1 LADTTANNSATT
13 GSLLK
18 SFSSFGKDIKIAHTI
33 FAMPFAASAL
43 ILGGLGLP
51 TLTQCIGLL
60 GAMIG
65 ARTYAMG
72 MNRYLD
78 RHIDAQNPRTVNRM
92 IPSGSISAKQTL
104 IWSFLSAIL
113 LIISSFSLSS
123 LAGKLSLPMLIV
135 LMSYSFFKRFS
146 WSAHYY
152 LGFCLGL
159 APVAV
164 EIALTGSSSAAVL
177 CVGAAIS
184 FWTAGF
190 DILYS
195 LQDMEYDRSVGLYSI
210 PSRFGANKSLWI
222 SRISFVATVGLLI
235 LAGEFAAMGI
245 LYFFGVAVIG
255 GILAFE
261 HWLVKDARNDGQSK
275 NINAAFF
282 NTNAWVSVAYL
293 AFSIIDTL
301 TAG

>member
-1 LADTTANNSATT
+1 MADTTANNSATT

-104 IWSFLSAIL
+104 ASR
-113 LIISSFSLSS
+113 
-123 LAGKLSLPMLIV
+123 
-135 LMSYSFFKRFS
+135 Y
-146 WSAHYY
+146 
-152 LGFCLGL
+152 
-159 APVAV
+159 
-164 EIALTGSSSAAVL
+164 
-177 CVGAAIS
+177 
-184 FWTAGF
+184 
-190 DILYS
+190 
-195 LQDMEYDRSVGLYSI
+195 RS
-210 PSRFGANKSLWI
+210 
-222 SRISFVATVGLLI
+222 
-235 LAGEFAAMGI
+235 E
-245 LYFFGVAVIG
+245 
-255 GILAFE
+255 
-261 HWLVKDARNDGQSK
+261 
-275 NINAAFF
+275 
-282 NTNAWVSVAYL
+282 
-293 AFSIIDTL
+293 
-301 TAG
+301 